1 MAHVDV
7 LKQVKT
13 NHPEG
18 EWNLC
23 FQKCIY
29 NYDGNGES
37 EEGYRFIWRDQN
49 GNLRPQRGQARIPDK
64 NTLMSLIK
72 LAEEDGWLE

>member
-1 MAHVDV
+1 MAYVER
-7 LKQVKT
+7 LKEVNT
-13 NHPEG
+13 GYPEG

-29 NYDGNGES
+29 NYENGDP
-37 EEGYRFIWRDQN
+37 EEGYRFIWRDEN

-64 NTLMSLIK
+64 NTLMDLLMK
-72 LAEEDGWLE
+72 AEEDGWLE

>member
-1 MAHVDV
+1 MAYVKV
-7 LKQVKT
+7 LEEVKT
-13 NHPEG
+13 GYPEG

-29 NYDGNGES
+29 NYGNGDS

-49 GNLRPQRGQARIPDK
+49 GNLRPQRGQARIPNK
-64 NTLMSLIK
+64 NTLMDL
-72 LAEEDGWLE
+72 LMHAEEDGWLE